1 MIIDM
6 HCHFVPPEYFELVKK
21 RGEYDVQEVGRRA
34 DDIDIV
40 VRGTPFELNR
50 AFFEAER
57 QIGRMT
63 SLGIDQTIVS
73 LATPLINY
81 YSEPA
86 LAIDAARVCN
96 DGLARLVKADPKRFG
111 GWGFL
116 PMQDPEAAAV
126 ELRRCVKELGLL
138 GGHIATNV
146 RGAYLPDERF
156 APVVQAAV
164 DLDVPLFIHP
174 SDPAGKDR
182 TRDYELTVIAGYM
195 FDTTINIMRMVCSGF
210 LDRYPT
216 LKLVCAH
223 TGGYALM
230 LRGRM
235 QTELDVHPEID
246 ASRKRS
252 VGEYLGQL
260 WYDTAGF
267 EPGYQTYASTV
278 VPHDRFL
285 FGTDAPFKLVLADPV
300 GFVRQSMPAAAAE
313 ATLGANFRRLI
324 GA

>member
-6 HCHFVPPEYFELVKK
+6 HCHFVPPDYFELIK
-21 RGEYDVQEVGRRA
+21 RRSEYDVHEAGRRH

-40 VRGTPFELNR
+40 VRGTAFELNR
-50 AFFEAER
+50 AFFEPER
-57 QIGRMT
+57 QIDRMKA
-63 SLGIDQTIVS
+63 LGIDRTVVS

-86 LAIDAARVCN
+86 LAIDAARACN
-96 DGLARLVKADPKRFG
+96 DGFARLVKADPERFAA
-111 GWGFL
+111 WGFL
-116 PMQDPEAAAV
+116 PMQDPEAAAA
-126 ELRRCVKELGLL
+126 ELRRCVRELGMI

-174 SDPAGKDR
+174 ADPAGKDR
-182 TRDYELTVIAGYM
+182 TGSYELTVIAGYLY
-195 FDTTINIMRMVCSGF
+195 DTTINIMRMVCSGF

-235 QTELDVHPEID
+235 QTELDVHPQIE
-246 ASRKRS
+246 ASRAHP
-252 VGEYLGQL
+252 VGEYLGRL

-267 EPGYQTYASTV
+267 EPGYMTYASTV

-285 FGTDAPFKLVLADPV
+285 FGTDAPFKLVLKDPV

-313 ATLGANFRRLI
+313 ATLGANFQRLLT
-324 GA
+324 A